1 MKKVAWVVGGVTG
14 LGVMI
19 AKGLAED
26 GYHLAIN
33 YRQSQQAAEQ
43 LEQQLK
49 EEEKEVLMIQGDV
62 SHSADVSRMVS
73 KVLARWGR
81 IDALICTAGPI
92 ARQAPL
98 AKLKDSEWHQ
108 MVDGNL
114 SSVFYCARE
123 VIPIMRKLGGGR
135 IVTFGFTGAEQA
147 VAWEGFA
154 AYAAAKT
161 GLVSLTKSL
170 ANEVAADG
178 ITVNMICPGDI
189 RHPYKEASKQEA
201 KGKKDPRSLVG
212 RPGTGED
219 IARVVRFLVHP
230 DSDFITGAIIPVTG
244 GFDLRSHFIGSDPAK
259 SSFNNKK

>member
-26 GYHLAIN
+26 GYRLALN

-43 LEQQLK
+43 LEQQLN
-49 EEEKEVLMIQGDV
+49 EVLIMQGDV

-92 ARQAPL
+92 ARQVPL
-98 AKLKDSEWHQ
+98 AKLKDSEWHR

-114 SSVFYCARE
+114 SSVFYCARA
-123 VIPIMRKLGGGR
+123 VIPIMRRLGGGR
-135 IVTFGFTGAEQA
+135 IITFGFAGAEQA
-147 VAWEGFA
+147 IAWEGFA

-189 RHPYKEASKQEA
+189 RHPYKEAA
-201 KGKKDPRSLVG
+201 KRDATGKKDPRSLVG

-230 DSDFITGAIIPVTG
+230 DSDFITGAVIPVTG
-244 GFDLRSHFIGSDPAK
+244 GFDLRSHFIGSEGNK
-259 SSFNNKK
+259 WSFGNKK

>member
-1 MKKVAWVVGGVTG
+1 MKKVAWIVGGATG

-33 YRQSQQAAEQ
+33 YRRSKQAAEQ
-43 LEQQLK
+43 LQQQLSQAGR
-49 EEEKEVLMIQGDV
+49 EVLIMQGDV

-73 KVLARWGR
+73 KVLSRWGR

-92 ARQAPL
+92 TRESPL
-98 AKLKDSEWHQ
+98 SKLKDSQWHQ
-108 MVDGNL
+108 MIDGNL
-114 SSVFYCARE
+114 SSVFYCVKE

-135 IVTFGFTGAEQA
+135 IITFGFTGADQA

-189 RHPYKEASKQEA
+189 RHPYKEASQQDA
-201 KGKKDPRSLVG
+201 KGKKDPRSLIG

-219 IARVVRFLVHP
+219 IARVVRFLVDP
-230 DSDFITGAIIPVTG
+230 ASDFITGAIIPVTG
-244 GFDLRSHFIGSDPAK
+244 GFDLRSHFINSDK
-259 SSFNNKK
+259 SKRSF